1 MPEEELDLLQFTA
14 RIMAEP
20 RAGPSKIVWRKPWDL
35 HPAAAFLTTCQTVFS
50 EMPCPQSFYP
60 PDRHIGIADRL

>member
-1 MPEEELDLLQFTA
+1 MPEEELDLFQFAA

-35 HPAAAFLTTCQTVFS
+35 HARRSLLDNV
-50 EMPCPQSFYP
+50 
-60 PDRHIGIADRL
+60 PDRLF